1 MATSSG
7 AVGAANKGAALV
19 KKDARAT
26 EESGQYLTFMLGGE
40 VYALGIL
47 NIKEIIQ
54 YGDLTQVP
62 MMPSFIRGVINLR
75 GRVVPVVDLAARF
88 GRGVTAV
95 SRRTSIVI
103 IEMVQSGNGK
113 HGEHNAHNEPSDG
126 QSIGIMV
133 DAVNEVVDIAAT
145 EIEPP
150 PAFGAKIRPDFISG
164 MAKQSGRFIIVLNL
178 DQVLSLDEMVA
189 VGRSMLAGENAAGN
203 SMESENAS

>member
-1 MATSSG
+1 MATSSA
-7 AVGAANKGAALV
+7 AVGSVNKGGALV
-19 KKDARAT
+19 NKDARAT
-26 EESGQYLTFMLGGE
+26 EESGQYLTFVLGGE

-88 GRGVTAV
+88 GRGVTGV

-103 IEMVQSGNGK
+103 IEMAPSENSQHS
-113 HGEHNAHNEPSDG
+113 EHNAHNDG

-133 DAVNEVVDIAAT
+133 DAVNEVVDIAAA

-189 VGRSMLAGENAAGN
+189 VGRSMLAGDNVFGK
-203 SMESENAS
+203 ESETIEMS

>member
-1 MATSSG
+1 MGANSGTNSATNLATG
-7 AVGAANKGAALV
+7 LTNGNGGVALD
-19 KKDARAT
+19 KSIKSHPDT
-26 EESGQYLTFMLGGE
+26 GQYLTFVLGGE

-54 YGDLTQVP
+54 FGDLTAVP

-88 GRGVTAV
+88 GRGSTNV

-103 IEMVQSGNGK
+103 IEMEQS
-113 HGEHNAHNEPSDG
+113 EEDDA
-126 QSIGIMV
+126 QSIGVMV
-133 DAVNEVVDIAAT
+133 DAVNEVVDILGT

-178 DQVLSLDEMVA
+178 NQVLSMNEMVA
-189 VGRSMLAGENAAGN
+189 LGLSMNDSGSNV
-203 SMESENAS
+203 ESDNAS